1 MRAAD
6 WLREIERTHV
16 QIELLKAELD
26 ACYASINLLP
36 GVSFDGVNVQTSS
49 NDSHVLALIEEATDK
64 YNRLRDM
71 IAEYEKQRAAAF
83 AVVIGMDNRAYM
95 RVLYLRYFSRLTWN
109 EIAEAMGFK
118 RDTKRAHQIHREAMA
133 ELDRV
138 MGGEG

>member
-1 MRAAD
+1 MKRGKSQTVIA
-6 WLREIERTHV
+6 V
-16 QIELLKAELD
+16 LLAVMLVGCAELPNI
-26 ACYASINLLP
+26 SEQQ
-36 GVSFDGVNVQTSS
+36 G
-49 NDSHVLALIEEATDK
+49 
-64 YNRLRDM
+64 DM

-138 MGGEG
+138 MGGEA